1 MRILKENNNI
11 LMGLLI
17 GVTVPLLGYFCIET
31 IFNLLTEQ
39 GIMDEVSMSSTGK
52 RQRTMALVAIC
63 FNIIPLQVIR
73 SRTFGSIIKGIVFA
87 TMLYAAFWVYYFK
100 SSLFI

>member
-17 GVTVPLLGYFCIET
+17 GVIVPILGYFAIET
-31 IFNLLTEQ
+31 IFDLLTQQ
-39 GIMDEVSMSSTGK
+39 GIMDEVSNSTGSK
-52 RQRTMALVAIC
+52 RRRTMALIALC
-63 FNIIPLQVIR
+63 CNIIPLQVIK
-73 SRTFGSIIKGIVFA
+73 SRAFGAIIKGIALA
-87 TMLYAAFWVYYFK
+87 TMIYAGFWIYYFQ

>member
-39 GIMDEVSMSSTGK
+39 GIMDEVSLSSSTK